1 MKKSGLVFLG
11 AVCGFIGLF
20 IFLAGIGPEWNRTN
34 PPKWNKT
41 KSFGKNDINNDDSYE
56 VNDDGD
62 TEDSSPDKPK
72 SKRRHYDIKPKHKID
87 PEKLGPHYDENH
99 DRVGCVHAIEGVKV
113 CFNCDYIE
121 WCKYP
126 ESKLSWK
133 R

>member
-41 KSFGKNDINNDDSYE
+41 KSFGKNDINNDDSL
-56 VNDDGD
+56 
-62 TEDSSPDKPK
+62 K
-72 SKRRHYDIKPKHKID
+72 STMMEIQRTARLINLKA
-87 PEKLGPHYDENH
+87 NA
-99 DRVGCVHAIEGVKV
+99 AIMIL
-113 CFNCDYIE
+113 NLNI
-121 WCKYP
+121 
-126 ESKLSWK
+126 